1 MRRPAFSLQILY
13 FYLNAPYGVYCV
25 TVGRMSISSFKQIRM
40 ARAALGWTTS
50 ELAELSGVSSRTLNR
65 IETNDGFGKATKG
78 NLKLI
83 KEAFEAS
90 GIEFIGDEKEGPVVR
105 LWKNKC

>member
-1 MRRPAFSLQILY
+1 
-13 FYLNAPYGVYCV
+13 
-25 TVGRMSISSFKQIRM
+25 M
-40 ARAALGWTTS
+40 ARASLNWTVS
-50 ELAELSGVSSRTLNR
+50 DLAKVSQVSVSTIKR

-90 GIEFIGDEKEGPVVR
+90 GIEFIGDEKEGPGVR